1 MLAQSPEPE
10 AHDNVLDNNPDQ
22 IGIWKCWFLRRRENQ
37 SIRRKTSWSKEENQ
51 QQTQPT
57 WRQVRELNLGHIG
70 GRRALSPLWNPCSTT
85 SLSNLF
91 TFDNGKLWYMYLVG
105 GRGRGHVEIAMVMV
119 YTGCLKNS
127 DLKTSDLRPQT
138 SDLENSDLETSDLEN
153 SVLETS
159 DPLKSDWNCKHSYT

>member
-1 MLAQSPEPE
+1 
-10 AHDNVLDNNPDQ
+10 
-22 IGIWKCWFLRRRENQ
+22 
-37 SIRRKTSWSKEENQ
+37 
-51 QQTQPT
+51 
-57 WRQVRELNLGHIG
+57 
-70 GRRALSPLWNPCSTT
+70 
-85 SLSNLF
+85 
-91 TFDNGKLWYMYLVG
+91 MYLVG

-159 DPLKSDWNCKHSYT
+159 DPLKSD